1 MGEQAVESD
10 GYAKTCGEVEN
21 GKKYEI
27 NRAEPAAPES
37 EHRGDHAERRK
48 KNHEDAQK
56 LPKP

>member
-27 NRAEPAAPES
+27 NRAEPTTPEG

-48 KNHEDAQK
+48 KNHQDA
-56 LPKP
+56 